1 MSMNAEP
8 KTNRRRIIIWGSVL
22 ALIIFLIFLLPFLID
37 EPIRFY
43 TYLNTKTL
51 KSVSFVRIGPMIRGS
66 RTRRSDPF
74 LYGGEKD
81 DPSLLDNWRDQGW
94 LRPGE
99 TVQQERLPEYWIC
112 TLMQSYTLL
121 GSPVFHEIRGGKYP
135 VKLRFFLMDHY
146 QEMMDPD
153 YKETEEEFS
162 ARLTDYILS
171 LNEDERYKSA
181 LLPADTDLRARSH

>member
-1 MSMNAEP
+1 MTTDAEK
-8 KTNRRRIIIWGSVL
+8 KTNRRRITIGASVL
-22 ALIIFLIFLLPFLID
+22 VLIVMLIILLPFLVD
-37 EPIRFY
+37 EPVCFY

-51 KSVSFVRIGPMIRGS
+51 KSVSFVRVGPMTFRK
-66 RTRRSDPF
+66 
-74 LYGGEKD
+74 KD
-81 DPSLLDNWRDQGW
+81 DSAKFLNECQGY

-112 TLMQSYTLL
+112 TCMQSYTLL
-121 GSPVFHEIRGGKYP
+121 GSPIFHEVRGGKYP
-135 VKLRFFLMDHY
+135 TKLRFFLMEHY

-162 ARLTDYILS
+162 ARLTDFILS
-171 LNEDERYKSA
+171 LNEDAKYKSS

>member
-1 MSMNAEP
+1 MTTDAKK
-8 KTNRRRIIIWGSVL
+8 KTNWRRIIIWASVL
-22 ALIIFLIFLLPFLID
+22 VLTVVLIFLLPFLID

-99 TVQQERLPEYWIC
+99 TVQQDRLPEYWIC

-121 GSPVFHEIRGGKYP
+121 GSPIFHEVGGGKYP

-146 QEMMDPD
+146 QEMMAPD

-171 LNEDERYKSA
+171 LNEDEKFKGA

>member
-1 MSMNAEP
+1 MSTNAEP

-22 ALIIFLIFLLPFLID
+22 ALVILLIFLLPFLID

-51 KSVSFVRIGPMIRGS
+51 KTESFVRIGPMIRES

-99 TVQQERLPEYWIC
+99 TVQQERLPEYWI
-112 TLMQSYTLL
+112 LIRKQSTLL
-121 GSPVFHEIRGGKYP
+121 VAPKGGIYP
-135 VKLRFFLMDHY
+135 VKLRNFLAEHY
-146 QEMMDPD
+146 QEMMAPD

-162 ARLTDYILS
+162 ARFTDFILS
-171 LNEDERYKSA
+171 LNEDEKFKGA
-181 LLPADTDLRARSH
+181 LLPADTDLRARSKNN

>member
-1 MSMNAEP
+1 MATDAEK
-8 KTNRRRIIIWGSVL
+8 KTNWKRIIIGAYVL
-22 ALIIFLIFLLPFLID
+22 VFIVALIILLPFLID

-112 TLMQSYTLL
+112 IYKQSYTLL

-146 QEMMDPD
+146 QEMMAPD

-171 LNEDERYKSA
+171 LNEDEKFKGA

>member
-1 MSMNAEP
+1 MTADA
-8 KTNRRRIIIWGSVL
+8 KTEKTWRRIIIWASVL
-22 ALIIFLIFLLPFLID
+22 AFIAVIIILLPFLID
-37 EPIRFY
+37 EPVRFY

-99 TVQQERLPEYWIC
+99 TVQQERLPEYWIL
-112 TLMQSYTLL
+112 TYMQSYTLL
-121 GSPVFHEIRGGKYP
+121 GSPVFYEIRGGKYP

-146 QEMMDPD
+146 QEMIDPD

-162 ARLTDYILS
+162 ARFTDFILS
-171 LNEDERYKSA
+171 LNEDERFKGA
-181 LLPADTDLRARSH
+181 LLPADTDLRAQSF